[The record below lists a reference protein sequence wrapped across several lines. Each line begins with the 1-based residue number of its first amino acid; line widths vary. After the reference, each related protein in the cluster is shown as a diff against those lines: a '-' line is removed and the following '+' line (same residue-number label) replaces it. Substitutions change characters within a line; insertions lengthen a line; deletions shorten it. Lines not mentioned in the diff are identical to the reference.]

1 MLTLSRSLLA
11 GSMRQTPRGMAPD
24 RSLVGELLWAPWSA
38 IGWVAT
44 MGWMGLI
51 AGVMLP
57 MTLFIPFERFQARFF
72 QPAVSWP
79 LRMLFSSLKVFRDPA
94 YDPTRV
100 SVFMQNHVSMLD
112 ACVGC
117 GSIPVPMC
125 GLENEAHL
133 RLPGYG
139 WLLRMSNAIPV
150 RRGEGR
156 YRAIAE
162 AFRERESRG
171 ISVLTFPEAHRTLDG
186 KLRPY
191 KSGVFRAAIEAGMPI
206 VPVSVRGMYRLLPKG
221 AVTMR
226 PSRIEA
232 YVAPQ
237 IETAGLTMD
246 DIPALM
252 ERVRL
257 VQEAWLE
264 RRERLGHLCRE
275 PIRRA

>member
-1 MLTLSRSLLA
+1 MS
-11 GSMRQTPRGMAPD
+11 
-24 RSLVGELLWAPWSA
+24 
-38 IGWVAT
+38 
-44 MGWMGLI
+44 WMGLI

-57 MTLFIPFERFQARFF
+57 VTVFLPFERFQARFF

-79 LRMLFSSLKVFRDPA
+79 LWMLLSPLRVS
-94 YDPTRV
+94 YDRHYDRTRV

-125 GLENEAHL
+125 GLENAAHL

-156 YRAIAE
+156 YTQISE
-162 AFRERESRG
+162 AFAERRSRG

-186 KLRPY
+186 KLRPF
-191 KSGVFRAAIEAGMPI
+191 KSGVFRAAIAAGMPI
-206 VPVSVRGMYRLLPKG
+206 VPVCVRGMFHLLPKG
-221 AVTMR
+221 ALTMR
-226 PSRIEA
+226 PSTVEV

-237 IETAGLTMD
+237 IETEGLD
-246 DIPALM
+246 ERHVQPLM
-252 ERVRL
+252 ERVRQ

-264 RRERLGHLCRE
+264 RGEQLGHLCRAPIE
-275 PIRRA
+275 PARDDPGTD

>member
-1 MLTLSRSLLA
+1 
-11 GSMRQTPRGMAPD
+11 MAPK
-24 RSLVGELLWAPWSA
+24 RNLVGEILWAPWSA
-38 IGWVAT
+38 VGWVAT

-57 MTLFIPFERFQARFF
+57 VTLFLPFERFQARFF

-79 LRMLFSSLKVFRDPA
+79 LRMLFSPLRVFHDPH
-94 YDPTRV
+94 YDRTRV

-112 ACVGC
+112 ACAGC

-150 RRGEGR
+150 PRGEGR
-156 YRAIAE
+156 YAAVAA
-162 AFRERESRG
+162 AFRERASRG
-171 ISVLTFPEAHRTLDG
+171 ISVLTFPEAHRTTDG
-186 KLRPY
+186 KLRTY
-191 KSGVFRAAIEAGMPI
+191 RSGVFRAAIEAGLPI

-226 PSRIEA
+226 PSRLEA

-237 IETAGLTMD
+237 IETVGLTMD
-246 DIPALM
+246 DLPALM
-252 ERVRL
+252 ERVRV

-264 RRERLGHLCRE
+264 RREQLGHLCRE
-275 PIRRA
+275 PLCSAPTGGDPGVTA